1 MVTTEQKQADIKAAI
16 EARESEVWGYEL
28 NILNFQNLL
37 SEIPDKK
44 PESVL
49 SAETAIEHAMHDFR
63 EGIKNRLL
71 SEQVEHQ
78 KATLVLQSLKT
89 VLAKIQKHNIS
100 KI

>member
-1 MVTTEQKQADIKAAI
+1 MVTTEQKKADIKAAI
-16 EARESEVWGYEL
+16 EARETEVWGYEL

-44 PESVL
+44 PESPATV
-49 SAETAIEHAMHDFR
+49 ETAMEHAIHDFR

-71 SEQVEHQ
+71 SEQIEHQ

-89 VLAKIQKHNIS
+89 IWAKI
-100 KI
+100 

>member
-16 EARESEVWGYEL
+16 EAREAEVWGYEL

-49 SAETAIEHAMHDFR
+49 SAETAMEHAMHDFR

-71 SEQVEHQ
+71 SEQIEHQ
-78 KATLVLQSLKT
+78 KAALVLKSLKT
-89 VLAKIQKHNIS
+89 VLVALSNNET
-100 KI
+100 